1 MFCSCGRP
9 IPTLLSEV
17 DADKKAI
24 EDLTRQVKSQSGP
37 MATLI
42 KARRDQLKAEVKAEQ
57 AFAKALNKSSV
68 DIAKAMEAAIK
79 QARVQTIMNYT
90 DEQLMQF
97 ILENG
102 LGLAVDEFIEQT
114 DLIRQAVQKSILA
127 IKRDVDFTKIA
138 SNMQAIQA
146 MTAKQVFDDVILP
159 PVKKSIA
166 RGLQDAILE
175 VPAEIIASNLQIQLQ
190 NATGRQLT
198 EVKTQIS
205 SFGRSITA
213 FSAEEVG
220 LTHYLYT
227 GPKDGIT
234 RPFCR
239 QLIDLVVTK
248 DQMRKLDNG
257 QGLGVLVYGGGYN
270 CRHSWSPVSEGFI
283 EAANLKVATNADI
296 NKANSKAKR

>member
-1 MFCSCGRP
+1 MLCSCGQQ
-9 IPTLLSEV
+9 ISLFSER
-17 DADKKAI
+17 DADKEAI
-24 EDLTRQVKSQSGP
+24 EDLTRQAKSQSGP
-37 MATLI
+37 LAALTR
-42 KARRDQLKAEVKAEQ
+42 ARRDQLKAEVKAEQ
-57 AFAKALNKSSV
+57 AFAKALKQSAI
-68 DIAKAMEAAIK
+68 DISKVMEIAIRT
-79 QARVQTIMNYT
+79 ARVEAIRNYT

-97 ILENG
+97 ILEEG

-114 DLIRQAVQKSILA
+114 DLIRQAAERGIMA
-127 IKRDVDFTKIA
+127 IRKDVDFSSIA

-146 MTAKQVFDDVILP
+146 MTAQTVFEDVILP
-159 PVKKSIA
+159 PVKKSIS
-166 RGLQDAILE
+166 RSLQDVILE
-175 VPAEIIASNLQIQLQ
+175 VPPETIATNLQIQLEG
-190 NATGRQLT
+190 AMGRQLT

-213 FSAEEVG
+213 FTAEEVG

-257 QGLGVLVYGGGYN
+257 QGLGVLVYCGGYN
-270 CRHSWSPVSEGFI
+270 CRHSWSPVSLGFI
-283 EAANLKVATNADI
+283 EAANLKLATNADI

>member
-1 MFCSCGRP
+1 MLCSCGQQ
-9 IPTLLSEV
+9 ISLFSER
-17 DADKKAI
+17 DADKEAI
-24 EDLTRQVKSQSGP
+24 EDLTRQAKSQSGP
-37 MATLI
+37 LAALTR
-42 KARRDQLKAEVKAEQ
+42 ARRDQLKAEVKAEQ
-57 AFAKALNKSSV
+57 AFAKALKQSAI
-68 DIAKAMEAAIK
+68 DISKVMEIAIK
-79 QARVQTIMNYT
+79 TARVEAIRNYT

-97 ILENG
+97 ILEEG

-114 DLIRQAVQKSILA
+114 DLIRQAAERGIMA
-127 IKRDVDFTKIA
+127 IRKDVDFSSIA

-146 MTAKQVFDDVILP
+146 MTAQTVFEDVILP
-159 PVKKSIA
+159 PVKKSIS
-166 RGLQDAILE
+166 RSLQDVILE
-175 VPAEIIASNLQIQLQ
+175 VPPETIATNLQIQLES
-190 NATGRQLT
+190 AMGRQLT

-213 FSAEEVG
+213 FTAEEVG

-257 QGLGVLVYGGGYN
+257 QGLGVLVYCGGYN
-270 CRHSWSPVSEGFI
+270 CRHSWSPVSQGFI
-283 EAANLKVATNADI
+283 EAANLKLATNADI

>member
-1 MFCSCGRP
+1 MLCSCGQQ
-9 IPTLLSEV
+9 ISLFSER
-17 DADKKAI
+17 DADKEAI
-24 EDLTRQVKSQSGP
+24 EDLTRQAKSQSGP
-37 MATLI
+37 LAALTR
-42 KARRDQLKAEVKAEQ
+42 ARRDQLKAEVKAEQ
-57 AFAKALNKSSV
+57 AFAKALKQSAI
-68 DIAKAMEAAIK
+68 DISKVMEIAIK
-79 QARVQTIMNYT
+79 TARVEAIRNYT

-97 ILENG
+97 ILEEG

-114 DLIRQAVQKSILA
+114 DLIRQAAERGIMA
-127 IKRDVDFTKIA
+127 IRKDVDFSSIA

-146 MTAKQVFDDVILP
+146 MTAQTVFEDVILP
-159 PVKKSIA
+159 PVKKSIS
-166 RGLQDAILE
+166 RSLQDVILE
-175 VPAEIIASNLQIQLQ
+175 VPPETIATNLQIQLEG
-190 NATGRQLT
+190 AMGRQLT

-213 FSAEEVG
+213 FTAEEVG

-257 QGLGVLVYGGGYN
+257 QGLGVLVYCGGYN
-270 CRHSWSPVSEGFI
+270 CRHSWSPVSLGFI
-283 EAANLKVATNADI
+283 EAANLKLATNADI

>member
-1 MFCSCGRP
+1 MLCSCGQQ
-9 IPTLLSEV
+9 ISLFSER
-17 DADKKAI
+17 DADKEAI
-24 EDLTRQVKSQSGP
+24 EDLTRQAKSQSGP
-37 MATLI
+37 LAALTR
-42 KARRDQLKAEVKAEQ
+42 ARRDQLKAEVKAEQ
-57 AFAKALNKSSV
+57 AFAKALKQSAI
-68 DIAKAMEAAIK
+68 DISKVMEIAIK
-79 QARVQTIMNYT
+79 TARVEAIRNYT

-97 ILENG
+97 ILEEG

-114 DLIRQAVQKSILA
+114 DLIRQAAERGIMA
-127 IKRDVDFTKIA
+127 IRKDVDFSSIA

-146 MTAKQVFDDVILP
+146 MTAQTVFEDVILP
-159 PVKKSIA
+159 PVKKSIS
-166 RGLQDAILE
+166 RSLQDVILE
-175 VPAEIIASNLQIQLQ
+175 VPPETIATNLQIQLES
-190 NATGRQLT
+190 AMGRQLT

-213 FSAEEVG
+213 FTAEEVG

-257 QGLGVLVYGGGYN
+257 QGLGVLVYCGGYN
-270 CRHSWSPVSEGFI
+270 CRHSWSPVSLGFI
-283 EAANLKVATNADI
+283 EAANLKLATNADI

>member
-24 EDLTRQVKSQSGP
+24 EDLTRQVESQSGP

-57 AFAKALNKSSV
+57 AFAKALNKSTV
-68 DIAKAMEAAIK
+68 DIAKAMETAIK

-114 DLIRQAVQKSILA
+114 DLIRQAVQKAIIA
-127 IKRDVDFTKIA
+127 IKSDIDFTKIA
-138 SNMQAIQA
+138 SSMQAIQA

-159 PVKKSIA
+159 PVKKSIT

-175 VPAEIIASNLQIQLQ
+175 VPAEVIASNLQVQLQ
-190 NATGRQLT
+190 SATGRQLT

-213 FSAEEVG
+213 FSAEEAG

-248 DQMRKLDNG
+248 DQIRKLNNG

-283 EAANLKVATNADI
+283 EAASLKVATNADI